1 MKNSKVIDFLSYAV
15 VLVAVILFVVFK
27 NNIKISL
34 IIIGIGGSLFGIF
47 SLIKNETYG
56 SYITSVSVIL
66 VITMILYL
74 TSVLNRDNAVTFMIV
89 GSFGFLM
96 LLSGFMTI
104 ISRKICKKVYSN
116 VVIGSVIDL
125 KKNPNTKKEFYN
137 VIYGY
142 LCGCCVGYCVV
153 NIVLL
158 ILM

>member
-47 SLIKNETYG
+47 SLIKKETYG

-74 TSVLNRDNAVTFMIV
+74 TSVLNRDNGTSKNVAISITF
-89 GSFGFLM
+89 
-96 LLSGFMTI
+96 
-104 ISRKICKKVYSN
+104 
-116 VVIGSVIDL
+116 
-125 KKNPNTKKEFYN
+125 
-137 VIYGY
+137 
-142 LCGCCVGYCVV
+142 
-153 NIVLL
+153 
-158 ILM
+158 